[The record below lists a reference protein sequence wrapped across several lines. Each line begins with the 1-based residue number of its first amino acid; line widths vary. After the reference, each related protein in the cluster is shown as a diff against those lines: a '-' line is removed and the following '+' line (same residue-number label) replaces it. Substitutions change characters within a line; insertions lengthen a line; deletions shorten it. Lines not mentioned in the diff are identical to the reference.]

1 MAPFSPPKA
10 ILMAPYQVLQVY
22 RMNSLQ
28 SNGDCKGLPEPAERG
43 AEAATTAQIGLL
55 RHTTGICLG
64 HPRNPQPDEH
74 VLVLSPLHSQDY
86 PQTCSNVAPGQKG
99 SYAYTTHRDPRH

>member
-1 MAPFSPPKA
+1 MARYRVS
-10 ILMAPYQVLQVY
+10 QVY
-22 RMNSLQ
+22 RMTSVP
-28 SNGDCKGLPEPAERG
+28 SNVDGEGLPEPAERCV
-43 AEAATTAQIGLL
+43 EATTTAQIGLM
-55 RHTTGICLG
+55 RHTTGISLG

-86 PQTCSNVAPGQKG
+86 PQTCSTVAPGRKG